1 MEEAEAVFGYERS
14 AVQSHTADGFGCPD
28 GVAGEELVVFRG
40 TQEANHAQFHD
51 QVVNHF
57 LRFAFGDDAVF
68 QVALDVDV
76 KEGGDAAK
84 AHRSAVLR
92 FDGGEVGEVG
102 PLYGFFGVGGRA
114 GDVIAVAGGHVFHL
128 AEGAVLFADFF
139 TQTDDVFQVFAC
151 FQVGLQGVELAYFV
165 GHEEVDA
172 VEGDAAVVADDAAT
186 AVSIRQTGQ
195 YAGFAAAAD
204 VRGIDVKYA
213 LVVGFAVFGE
223 GFGDLLVQRGFVDA
237 AGIHDHLDAAVG
249 HDGAFQRLI
258 GLQADDDFKVFVDV
272 ARGVAVDAGDDV
284 GVDFQRGFGAVFFF
298 DAHHDAV
305 PQFGGSRGGGGEEGA
320 VAFIRR
326 VVLLDE
332 VTHVHAGFPVAGNE
346 IGPSGRAVFSFC
358 QHSYCYSYFKIK
370 ETCTEQAR
378 LLPRCLVF

>member
-1 MEEAEAVFGYERS
+1 M
-14 AVQSHTADGFGCPD
+14 
-28 GVAGEELVVFRG
+28 
-40 TQEANHAQFHD
+40 
-51 QVVNHF
+51 
-57 LRFAFGDDAVF
+57 
-68 QVALDVDV
+68 
-76 KEGGDAAK
+76 
-84 AHRSAVLR
+84 
-92 FDGGEVGEVG
+92 
-102 PLYGFFGVGGRA
+102 GVGSRA
-114 GDVIAVAGGHVFHL
+114 GDVVAVAGGHFFHL
-128 AEGAVLFADFF
+128 AEGTVLFADFF
-139 TQTDDVFQVFAC
+139 AQADGGFEVFAG
-151 FQVGLQGVELAYFV
+151 FEVSLQFVELADFV
-165 GHEEVDA
+165 GHQVVNT

-195 YAGFAAAAD
+195 YAGFATAAD

-258 GLQADDDFKVFVDV
+258 GLQADDDFEVFVDV
-272 ARGVAVDAGDDV
+272 ARCVAVDAGDDV

-298 DAHHDAV
+298 HAFHHAV
-305 PQFGGSRGGGGEEGA
+305 PQFGGSRGGGGEEAA